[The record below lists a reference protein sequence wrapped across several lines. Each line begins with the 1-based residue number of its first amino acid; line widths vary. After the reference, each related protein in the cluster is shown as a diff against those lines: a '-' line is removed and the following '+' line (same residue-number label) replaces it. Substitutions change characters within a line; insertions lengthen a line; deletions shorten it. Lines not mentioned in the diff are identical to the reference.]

1 MTADNLWNNP
11 GAIAA
16 TLAASAFA
24 TLIWWQRSSSR
35 RKFKKQKQRWSI
47 TSTVMGVGA
56 FPPAINVPEPV
67 INACILFQDCPSVQD
82 IVQQVVPKM
91 LEYKRM
97 ATIPMP
103 HTSSD
108 RSCVGLNPSDLV
120 RRVEIDGDDDTM
132 YETVTEYLHEP
143 LSSGRGHLPWWEI
156 LIIDNKGSGK
166 SCALWRV
173 HHCLADGLSMVA
185 LTEQIIRYADG
196 SPMEPLIPEGMR
208 KKFKIK
214 KSWYQLFF
222 EVLVSAIKILTMPAS
237 NYDHPTVFSKCMN
250 KDLIH
255 NRNRELVRFV
265 DTPLDFVKEIKNAAN
280 VTINDVLYTC
290 LSQAIHMYLVRE
302 ECPILAEQGSKL
314 LCRSLMPVGFPRNK
328 EAVLDKEQALGNKWC
343 FIETDFFVGQTDIME
358 RLKLVHQQMT
368 ALKTSPTAVVQL
380 NLQNMLPTVLP
391 RSFTQQATFDIFSR
405 RSVIFSNVPGPT
417 KPCLFAS
424 KEVIGVQMFFSNL
437 IPQTGFISYRGQ
449 IFGNICLDPE
459 GIRNCKS
466 ISILYSQALVLMA
479 ERVNVAIPNI
489 VAQHAKQPML

>member
-1 MTADNLWNNP
+1 
-11 GAIAA
+11 
-16 TLAASAFA
+16 
-24 TLIWWQRSSSR
+24 
-35 RKFKKQKQRWSI
+35 
-47 TSTVMGVGA
+47 
-56 FPPAINVPEPV
+56 
-67 INACILFQDCPSVQD
+67 
-82 IVQQVVPKM
+82 
-91 LEYKRM
+91 
-97 ATIPMP
+97 
-103 HTSSD
+103 
-108 RSCVGLNPSDLV
+108 
-120 RRVEIDGDDDTM
+120 
-132 YETVTEYLHEP
+132 
-143 LSSGRGHLPWWEI
+143 
-156 LIIDNKGSGK
+156 
-166 SCALWRV
+166 
-173 HHCLADGLSMVA
+173 MVA